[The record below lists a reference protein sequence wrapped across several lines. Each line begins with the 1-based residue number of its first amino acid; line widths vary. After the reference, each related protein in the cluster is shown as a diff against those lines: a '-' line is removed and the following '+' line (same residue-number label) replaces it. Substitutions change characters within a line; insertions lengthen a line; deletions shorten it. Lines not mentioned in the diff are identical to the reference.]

1 MVRSEGSF
9 CREIISLGGGGV
21 CEARLM
27 ASSSKEW
34 GRAAAERLRSSSSPA
49 IDDGGADT
57 THSYKTSEYSRQK
70 RGNQALFPFLF
81 LRMSRPRLHAL
92 QLGT

>member
-1 MVRSEGSF
+1 MTGTLAVAHWIAMRARATSAVSE
-9 CREIISLGGGGV
+9 V
-21 CEARLM
+21 A
-27 ASSSKEW
+27 
-34 GRAAAERLRSSSSPA
+34 RAAAERLRSSSSPA